1 MCRIR
6 RHRPCCPRSLGQSRS
21 STTLITLWQSTVTRT
36 TWRMEVCLKLLI
48 VRIGTVLST
57 TFSLM
62 LTWVVALFRKS
73 TPEMAEDE
81 SDGWHT
87 VVSGSV
93 LLPDEAM
100 IPEARQELLRR
111 VFEVAERPVDDD
123 FVYDLKYNEE

>member
-1 MCRIR
+1 M
-6 RHRPCCPRSLGQSRS
+6 S
-21 STTLITLWQSTVTRT
+21 
-36 TWRMEVCLKLLI
+36 
-48 VRIGTVLST
+48 
-57 TFSLM
+57 M

-123 FVYDLKYNEE
+123 FVYDLKYNEELDAFEMAVVVDVDGGRSGDQATPE